1 MHGDQQVGTINS
13 LPTGLHAAI
22 WSGTAQSFRDVH
34 PFTNQGSFSQLF
46 ATCGSAQVGLY
57 NRGTG
62 VKPGIWFG
70 SRDSFLDLYQFLP
83 PGAGE
88 SAALC
93 VEEVNGV
100 FTVGGYARYG
110 VNYRPFVWV
119 GVPAPSSVQR
129 AGERSSAPYCAKP
142 AATRPSEDTT
152 EARLVG
158 GLGEPS

>member
-119 GVPAPSSVQR
+119 GVPAPSSVLPLLAAPTMLLR
-129 AGERSSAPYCAKP
+129 RRRLSA
-142 AATRPSEDTT
+142 
-152 EARLVG
+152 
-158 GLGEPS
+158 